1 MTSQYTPRHHRKIA
15 DLPVNFPMTF
25 TLNTHDIPMK
35 IPWICHDGP
44 KKMSAMSRDGR
55 AFARPQPFHPADVGG
70 IPEKIWVDPLKIP
83 NFHGKSKE
91 NHRKNDHFHWN
102 LIGV

>member
-1 MTSQYTPRHHRKIA
+1 MLVYQR
-15 DLPVNFPMTF
+15 V
-25 TLNTHDIPMK
+25 NTHDIPMK

-70 IPEKIWVDPLKIP
+70 MIPEKIWVDPLKIP
-83 NFHGKSKE
+83 KFHGKSKE
-91 NHRKNDHFHWN
+91 KS
-102 LIGV
+102 